1 MPLADIDLL
10 IVENVGDLL
19 CQAAEDLGEHLRAT
33 VLSVS
38 AGHRMATKYAPAYRD
53 ARLIIVTK
61 CALLPHVE
69 FEMQPTLDFLS
80 RISPGA
86 EIICTDTHARN
97 GLGRLTG
104 WLLGYV
110 RVQHAP
116 RALVPMPALGF
127 AATTL

>member
-1 MPLADIDLL
+1 
-10 IVENVGDLL
+10 
-19 CQAAEDLGEHLRAT
+19 
-33 VLSVS
+33 
-38 AGHRMATKYAPAYRD
+38 MATKYAPAYRD